1 MSGFKKSK
9 LDLLV
14 RVRYNNPLPAPP
26 FPPKLLKIPT
36 NPSRYARPEFIAELA
51 YEAPLPMVVDA
62 ECGMPLDLGKWDCL
76 WEENADKSALH
87 PSPLNKPELD
97 PEDQFLVSDSFAT
110 PGQLTNG
117 ALSGG
122 PSTGSPGP
130 GTAHVPWLRKT
141 EYISREGI
149 HRSQALQDAKH
160 TNDVVIDVSRAAQI
174 RDVEAS
180 FPSTD
185 EPFDLASLKHPSK
198 PGITAVDSF
207 DILPDSEIWAN
218 AYDLFKFSE
227 RPGERPL
234 DTEDPRL
241 DCAILRPMES
251 DGDHF
256 LAYYLTRDDA
266 PADLFKDSRF
276 LDDSKNPV
284 TPFFWVRDYETVK
297 IEQDVPNEFLLVLD
311 HGDLPPTPTV
321 NGGVLERR
329 AKGAYYK
336 NLERKITLKK
346 KRVNKHETVAYTDKW
361 DVINLSHALL
371 SSEEAEERGET
382 LAEVM
387 DPMFLFSRAE
397 AEGDADGDVE
407 GDVQVDEHAVPAESD
422 ASPLGEATVEVAT

>member
-36 NPSRYARPEFIAELA
+36 NPSRYARPDFIAELA

-62 ECGMPLDLGKWDCL
+62 ECGMPLDLGKWECL
-76 WEENADKSALH
+76 WEENADRSELN
-87 PSPLNKPELD
+87 PSSLNKPELD
-97 PEDQFLVSDSFAT
+97 PEDQFLVSDSFST
-110 PGQLTNG
+110 SGQVANG
-117 ALSGG
+117 QTGG
-122 PSTGSPGP
+122 SSISSPGP
-130 GTAHVPWLRKT
+130 GASHVPWLRKT
-141 EYISREGI
+141 EYISREGV
-149 HRSQALQDAKH
+149 HRTQFPQDAKPL
-160 TNDVVIDVSRAAQI
+160 NEVSIDVSRAAQI
-174 RDVEAS
+174 RDIEAS
-180 FPSTD
+180 FPSTG

-198 PGITAVDSF
+198 PGLTAVESY

-227 RPGERPL
+227 RPGERSN
-234 DTEDPRL
+234 DSEDPRL

-256 LAYYLTRDDA
+256 LAYYLTRDDP
-266 PADLFKDSRF
+266 PAELFKDSRF
-276 LDDSKNPV
+276 LDDTKNPV

-311 HGDLPPTPTV
+311 DGDLPPTRMT
-321 NGGVLERR
+321 NDGMLERR

-361 DVINLSHALL
+361 DVINLSHAPL
-371 SSEEAEERGET
+371 SNEEAEEREEA

-397 AEGDADGDVE
+397 AEADGDGE
-407 GDVQVDEHAVPAESD
+407 GEIQAED
-422 ASPLGEATVEVAT
+422 PTMMNGDMLSPLDEVGVNVTIT